1 MEAILYLMNIATLV
15 ALIIAIAYTAGVVWR
30 VEFRLDTSYK
40 FFLVGIIFFFL
51 AEIIDFWY
59 VPESRP
65 TIAAIVEGLRML
77 FSFCFLIGVVFM
89 RGIVRNL
96 DGEKARKE

>member
-1 MEAILYLMNIATLV
+1 MEAALYLMNIATLV
-15 ALIIAIAYTAGVVWR
+15 ALIIAIAYTVGVVWR

-51 AEIIDFWY
+51 AEILDFWY

-65 TIAAIVEGLRML
+65 TIAAIVEALRML

-96 DGEKARKE
+96 DGEKAQEK

>member
-40 FFLVGIIFFFL
+40 FFLVGIVFFFL

-65 TIAAIVEGLRML
+65 TIAAIVEGLRTL
-77 FSFCFLIGVVFM
+77 FSFCFLVGVVFM

>member
-1 MEAILYLMNIATLV
+1 MEATLYLMNIATLV
-15 ALIIAIAYTAGVVWR
+15 ALIVTIAYTAGVVWR

-40 FFLVGIIFFFL
+40 FFLVGIILFFL
-51 AEIIDFWY
+51 AEIVDFWY

-65 TIAAIVEGLRML
+65 VIVAIVEGLRML
-77 FSFCFLIGVVFM
+77 FSFCFLLGVIFM

-96 DGEKARKE
+96 DGEKAKEK

>member
-1 MEAILYLMNIATLV
+1 MEATLYLINIATIV

-40 FFLVGIIFFFL
+40 FFLIGIVFFFL
-51 AEIIDFWY
+51 AEILDFWY

-65 TIAAIVEGLRML
+65 TIVAAVEALRML

-96 DGEKARKE
+96 DGEQAKDK